1 VAELAVSLKEL
12 TELEQDRKKIT
23 PVQKVISRIVAALP
37 VIAGVLHLIEYLF
50 VPNKGTNSCTFVYA
64 YIVGIGV
71 LVWGVLYIISFFRSE
86 LYETL
91 KYKSAL
97 YTVLFILLTLYDIA
111 TLKTGTLIMP
121 YFPWLDKII
130 NSIIGDREKLLDSAI
145 NSLKLLFTGYA
156 GGVLAGL
163 ICGIGA
169 GWSKK
174 VRYWVNPFVRILGA
188 IPTTTYMPIIM
199 ILATSLFGGSAFL
212 IGLGVWFPVT
222 VSSLTGVSNINT
234 HYYEVA
240 ETLGT
245 SKAGILFRVVVPAA
259 MPTVFGGLTQGM
271 SVACITLMAA
281 EMMGVES
288 GLGWYINWQKG
299 WAEFSKMYG
308 AIIII
313 CFIFVMVNSLLNVI
327 KRYVLRWQK
336 GENT

>member
-1 VAELAVSLKEL
+1 MAELAVSLKEL
-12 TELEQDRKKIT
+12 AELEQDRKKIT
-23 PVQKVISRIVAALP
+23 KGQKVLSRIIAALP

-50 VPNKGTNSCTFVYA
+50 VPNKGTNSCTPVYA
-64 YIVGIGV
+64 YLVGLGV
-71 LVWGVLYIISFFRSE
+71 AVWGVLYIISFFKSE
-86 LYETL
+86 LYAIL
-91 KYKSAL
+91 KYKAAL
-97 YTVLFILLTLYDIA
+97 YTALFILLTLYDIA
-111 TLKTGTLIMP
+111 TLKTGILIMP
-121 YFPWLDKII
+121 YFPWLDRII
-130 NSIIGDREKLLDSAI
+130 NSIISDKEKLLDSAA
-145 NSLKLLFTGYA
+145 NSLKLLFTGYI

-299 WAEFSKMYG
+299 WAEFGKMYG

-313 CFIFVMVNSLLNVI
+313 CFIFVMVNNLLNVV

-336 GENT
+336 GENA

>member
-1 VAELAVSLKEL
+1 MAELAVSLKEL
-12 TELEQDRKKIT
+12 AELEQDRKKIT
-23 PVQKVISRIVAALP
+23 KGQKVLSRIIAALP

-50 VPNKGTNSCTFVYA
+50 VPNKGTNSCTPVYA
-64 YIVGIGV
+64 YLVGLGV
-71 LVWGVLYIISFFRSE
+71 AVWGVLYIISFFRSE
-86 LYETL
+86 LYATL
-91 KYKSAL
+91 KYKAAL
-97 YTVLFILLTLYDIA
+97 YTALFILLTLYDIA
-111 TLKTGTLIMP
+111 TLKTGILIMP
-121 YFPWLDKII
+121 YFPWLDRII
-130 NSIIGDREKLLDSAI
+130 NSIISDKEKLLDSAV
-145 NSLKLLFTGYA
+145 NSLKLLFTGYI
-156 GGVLAGL
+156 GGVLVGL

-174 VRYWVNPFVRILGA
+174 IRYWVNPFVRILGA

-299 WAEFSKMYG
+299 WAEFGKMYG

-313 CFIFVMVNSLLNVI
+313 CFIFVMVNNLLNVV

-336 GENT
+336 GENA